1 MNTRR
6 PHRLGMT
13 VAEAMDSVLW
23 DYVPERERA
32 PSGYTA
38 GDFFDRFG
46 WDRAPG
52 DPQPADEETEQER
65 PRGDNDRE

>member
-1 MNTRR
+1 MTARR
-6 PHRLGMT
+6 PRRSGMT

-46 WDRAPG
+46 WDRASGAP
-52 DPQPADEETEQER
+52 DSTDEETEQEG
-65 PRGDNDRE
+65 PRDDVRE